1 MNLAGLDHV
10 VLRCRDLEKMKV
22 FYTALG
28 CRLVK
33 HNADAGI
40 WHYSCGGSTLID
52 LIAVDG
58 PLGAKKGAPPVPD
71 QAHNV
76 DHICI
81 KVDPWV
87 EANILAYLSNIGIKA
102 EDTVTRFGAD
112 GNGPSI
118 YIEDPEGTGIELKG
132 RLWPIDEA

>member
-10 VLRCRDLEKMKV
+10 VLRCRDLGKMKH
-22 FYTALG
+22 FYSALG

-33 HNADAGI
+33 QNTAVGI
-40 WHYSCGGSTLID
+40 WHYTCGGSTLID
-52 LIAVDG
+52 LIAVNG
-58 PLGAKKGAPPVPD
+58 PLGGKKGEPPVPD

-87 EANILAYLSNIGIKA
+87 EADIKA
-102 EDTVTRFGAD
+102 HLLHMGVEAEETATRFGAD
-112 GNGPSI
+112 GSGPSI
-118 YIEDPEGTGIELKG
+118 YIEDPEGNGIELKG
-132 RLWPIDEA
+132 RVWPIDEA

>member
-1 MNLAGLDHV
+1 
-10 VLRCRDLEKMKV
+10 
-22 FYTALG
+22 
-28 CRLVK
+28 VK
-33 HNADAGI
+33 HNTAVGI

-58 PLGAKKGAPPVPD
+58 PLGEKKGAPPALD
-71 QAHNV
+71 SAHNV

-87 EANILAYLSNIGIKA
+87 EADIVAHLTSIGVKA
-102 EDTVTRFGAD
+102 QESVTRFGAD

-118 YIEDPEGTGIELKG
+118 YIEDPEGNGLELKG
-132 RLWPIDEA
+132 RVWPIDEA